1 MKKTKILY
9 VYGYGDS
16 PDSDIFNKLKER
28 LDKTKFE
35 IISDYYAQYS
45 PKEAIYDINN
55 LIKTN
60 NIDLVIGENLGGYLV
75 TLLDNDLQKI
85 IIDPIFNPVYE
96 LDEYEL
102 DGLKLVPDHIIKFY
116 KESELKP
123 IYNDNIHCIFF
134 EVKDLDNYKKVI
146 SDCQIVTHI
155 DDVAEKIKNIK

>member
-102 DGLKLVPDHIIKFY
+102 DGLKIVPDHIIKFY

-123 IYNDNIHCIFF
+123 IYNDNICAMFSNTNNY
-134 EVKDLDNYKKVI
+134 EDYKKNINNCHVYLNVI
-146 SDCQIVTHI
+146 ESIIEQLN
-155 DDVAEKIKNIK
+155 NI